1 MSVALGE
8 TFAYANAF
16 SAGFSAGHR
25 AASDAPATCRIAVF
39 DPGPQFNLGII
50 KRGAT
55 VKWAK
60 NNVERASRHF
70 QYGSEWWVHRRLA
83 SLPAATSHNTSLVFV
98 ASYFSYMHIFAPHL
112 RDRALRIIESATR
125 AQSGKRGAPRFVV
138 PHTHPGTCAS
148 STRHMVRMCVDTDLA
163 CGDSKMVVPV
173 PYVVSFPQWL
183 VAERL
188 PEYPRDTW
196 LFFRGHL
203 PKPYFDIYKVR
214 TKIVETLKNE
224 PNVSVVPA
232 NVKAGASYE
241 THDTYLE
248 KMLRAKFCFAP
259 RGDTA
264 SAKRLYESIAAGCIP
279 IIISDKLRLPFQR
292 QMSWSSMSL
301 RYTEREVSADPKRVL
316 RDVQAMPPA
325 RVDEM
330 RRNLMAVRH
339 MFLWHTDTSRK
350 SAVDSVIHEL
360 CSWEHAR

>member
-1 MSVALGE
+1 M
-8 TFAYANAF
+8 
-16 SAGFSAGHR
+16 
-25 AASDAPATCRIAVF
+25 C
-39 DPGPQFNLGII
+39 
-50 KRGAT
+50 
-55 VKWAK
+55 
-60 NNVERASRHF
+60 
-70 QYGSEWWVHRRLA
+70 VHA
-83 SLPAATSHNTSLVFV
+83 QVFV

-248 KMLRAKFCFAP
+248 KMLRAKFCINAGRPEPSTSAQTLHLSSDPPPQLRPSTSAQTLTSTLLLLTMRAHGFDDH
-259 RGDTA
+259 RQA
-264 SAKRLYESIAAGCIP
+264 SLPEATRHQLSGC
-279 IIISDKLRLPFQR
+279 
-292 QMSWSSMSL
+292 
-301 RYTEREVSADPKRVL
+301 
-316 RDVQAMPPA
+316 
-325 RVDEM
+325 
-330 RRNLMAVRH
+330 
-339 MFLWHTDTSRK
+339 TSRLLPAASRSSFPTSSNCPFSGRCRGRRCRCATR
-350 SAVDSVIHEL
+350 SARCPRTQSACCGMCRRCHRPEWTKCDET
-360 CSWEHAR
+360 

>member
-1 MSVALGE
+1 M
-8 TFAYANAF
+8 
-16 SAGFSAGHR
+16 
-25 AASDAPATCRIAVF
+25 C
-39 DPGPQFNLGII
+39 
-50 KRGAT
+50 
-55 VKWAK
+55 
-60 NNVERASRHF
+60 
-70 QYGSEWWVHRRLA
+70 VHA
-83 SLPAATSHNTSLVFV
+83 QVFV

-248 KMLRAKFCFAP
+248 KMLRAKFCINAGRPEPSTSAQTLHLSSDPHEHPALAHDARTRVRRPPAGFAP

-279 IIISDKLRLPFQR
+279 IIISDKLKLPFQR